1 MKKYLKTYL
10 DYFNYGEQDF
20 IPSELSGRQ
29 ANDIHHI
36 AYRSRLGK
44 DNIENLIALTRDE
57 HDEAHGG
64 KLSVEFLQEKHNKF
78 IKKYEQQKKRN
89 GN

>member
-1 MKKYLKTYL
+1 MQSYIKTYC
-10 DYFNYGEQDF
+10 DYFGYCYDDY
-20 IPSELSGRQ
+20 IASELSGRQ

-57 HDEAHGG
+57 HDEAHAS
-64 KLSVEFLQEKHNKF
+64 KLSVDFLQEKHNLF
-78 IKKYEQQKKRN
+78 IKRYEQQKKRN